1 VINRTTAGAWRV
13 RVKFR
18 GVVVADQT
26 FARKGEATRWEA
38 DQRRHLMDGDFVSP
52 AAGRMTVRELA
63 AEYETARSGAVAE
76 RSWESD
82 ESALRVH
89 IVPAFGDLPLS
100 SLTSVQVESFL
111 LNIAKSRSVRTAAR
125 VRTTLRG
132 LLLHAVKTRRL
143 RVSPAEGVP
152 LPRTDTRAGVVVAEV
167 NPFTLPELLSVVQE
181 QTSHDVRYAQVTL
194 VLGLT
199 GLRMGELRGLRA
211 RDVVVVPYPALVVR
225 RSLPQSARTG
235 RVIERNT
242 TKSGRTRMV
251 PLSDLARPVIEKW
264 ATGLDPEGLVF
275 PAPGGGYLRAQ
286 NWRRQVHWTETGR
299 GRRPHDLRHT
309 AATLWIGAGVDIKT
323 VSAWLGHSTAKLT
336 LDTYGHYMGADADRA
351 AMIRVNQIYADAS
364 RTPGPDKSVPK
375 RATGGPKT
383 L

>member
-1 VINRTTAGAWRV
+1 MINKTAGGAWRV

-18 GVVVADQT
+18 GVVVADRT
-26 FARKGEATRWEA
+26 FDRKGDATRWEA
-38 DQRRHLMDGDFVSP
+38 DQKRRLMDGDFVSP

-63 AEYETARSGAVAE
+63 DEYANARTGAVAV

-100 SLTSVQVESFL
+100 SLTSVRVERFL
-111 LNIAKSRSVRTAAR
+111 LDLATSRSVRTAAR

-132 LLLHAVKTRRL
+132 LLTYAVRTRRL
-143 RVSPAEGVP
+143 RISPAEGVP
-152 LPRTDTRAGVVVAEV
+152 LPRPDARIGEATEV
-167 NPFTLPELLSVVQE
+167 NPFTLPELLIVVEDQR
-181 QTSHDVRYAQVTL
+181 SCDVRYAEVSL

-211 RDVVVVPYPALVVR
+211 KDVVRVPYPALVVR
-225 RSLPQSARTG
+225 RSLPQSGRTG
-235 RVIERNT
+235 KVIERNT
-242 TKSGRTRMV
+242 TKSGRSRMV
-251 PLSDLARPVIEKW
+251 PLSDLARVAVDKW
-264 ATGLDPEGLVF
+264 SSGLAPDALVF
-275 PAPGGGYLRAQ
+275 PAPEGGYLHAQ
-286 NWRRQVHWTETGR
+286 NWRRQVNWSTTGR

-323 VSAWLGHSTAKLT
+323 VSAWLGHATAKLT

-351 AMIRVNQIYADAS
+351 AMARVNQVFGDAS
-364 RTPGPDKSVPK
+364 GTSIRISTAVRTDG
-375 RATGGPKT
+375 AGLAG